1 MSNNIQIGGMQE
13 VFIQLKGKTL
23 KDVERSIKSI
33 EDIGGRVTHVFMPN
47 VMVASVPAAKMKS
60 MKRRAGV
67 VSVETEPIV
76 KEVRKGA
83 GHELGLAMD
92 AWNDHIGTARIT
104 KAIESPMLDKSWDTK
119 DLLPPDP
126 PENIM
131 VELRKR
137 DAEFAPAKTRGIL
150 GAPNMSIPVMV
161 GRIAVGLVFVDST
174 VNQYQITDTEK
185 SKIVSETA
193 EGLNML
199 TNFEPR
205 ANIQWFYN
213 FKRPKINLQS
223 GSFPN
228 ANQNGWE
235 DTWRN
240 AAMAVMGYTAD
251 INGMNK
257 YINDIRTAN
266 NAQWAYAVF
275 VTKYP
280 KFWFGYYWG
289 NHVVMDFAVDGWGI
303 DRFNLVVAHET
314 GHVFGCAD
322 EYGSSGCNCTSTHG
336 RYQVK
341 NGNCENCAPN
351 PVPCLM
357 RANSQAVC
365 DYTRGQLGWNELA
378 IQSRGTTVLKGTWT
392 FDFDSG
398 VQGPA
403 TGADIWWEQVNNVT
417 RYLVPKSGAMLA
429 NMGKVNFDA
438 VSRQTL
444 LIQPYTATPIVGSNN
459 NTNKM
464 TAGSVIA
471 IKTNAGRYAKMLIET
486 YGYNLGIKWVT
497 YK

>member
-1 MSNNIQIGGMQE
+1 MSENIQVGGMQD

-23 KDVERSIKSI
+23 KDVERSIKSV
-33 EDIGGRVTHVFMPN
+33 EDMGGRVTHVFPPSI
-47 VMVASVPAAKMKS
+47 MVASVPSSKMKS
-60 MKRRAGV
+60 LSRRAGIA
-67 VSVETEPIV
+67 SVDTEPIMKV
-76 KEVRKGA
+76 ARKGV

-92 AWNDHIGTARIT
+92 AWNDHIGVARMT
-104 KAIESPMLDKSWDTK
+104 KAMESPMLDKSWDSQ

-126 PENIM
+126 PEEIM
-131 VELRKR
+131 VELRRR
-137 DAEFAPAKTRGIL
+137 DAQLSPLKAMGPV
-150 GAPNMSIPVMV
+150 GAPNMNIPVLV

-174 VNQYQITDTEK
+174 VTQYQITDTEK
-185 SKIVSETA
+185 SKIITETS

-205 ANIQWFYN
+205 ANIQWFYD
-213 FKRPKINLQS
+213 FKRPKVNLQS
-223 GSFPN
+223 GSFPGS
-228 ANQNGWE
+228 NQNGWE

-240 AAMAVMGYTAD
+240 AAMGAMGYSAD

-257 YINDIRTAN
+257 YINDIKTNN
-266 NAQWAYAVF
+266 NAQWAYAIF

-280 KFWFGYYWG
+280 KVWFGYYWG
-289 NHVVMDFAVDGWGI
+289 NHIVMDFAVDGWGI

-322 EYGSSGCNCTSTHG
+322 EYGSSGCICTSVHG

-351 PVPCLM
+351 AIPCLM

-365 DYTRGQLGWNELA
+365 DYTRGQLGWNELS
-378 IQSRGTTVLKGTWT
+378 IQSKGTTVLKGTYT

-403 TGADIWWEQVNNVT
+403 SGADIWWQQVNTVT
-417 RYLVPKSGAMLA
+417 RYLVPKSGAMIA
-429 NMGKVNFDA
+429 NMGIVNFDA

-444 LIQPYTATPIVGSNN
+444 MGQAYTATPVNGSNN
-459 NTNKM
+459 SSNKL
-464 TAGSVIA
+464 TPGTVIA
-471 IKTNAGRYAKMLIET
+471 VKTNAGRYAKMLVST
-486 YGYNLGIKWVT
+486 YGYNLGITWVT